1 MGLMLSTERKIIH
14 IDMDAFYASVEQRDY
29 PELQGKAIA
38 VGGSKERGVVMT
50 ASYQARKYGVHS
62 AMPSA
67 IAYRKC
73 PHLIFVKPRFQIYK
87 EVSQQIREIFF
98 RYTDLVEPLSLDE
111 AYLDVTENKTS
122 FSSASRIAREIK
134 NNILQETK
142 LSASAGISVNKFL
155 AKVASDYRKPNGLNV
170 IMPHQVQGF
179 IESLAIDKFHGIGK
193 VTASKMH
200 EMEIHC
206 GKDLKVFSEKKL
218 VELFGKNGKYYY
230 QIAHGIDERPVNPN
244 RIRKSIS
251 SENTFEEDIS
261 DPEIIRSEIMKI
273 AKKVMDWMERHDT
286 YGRTA
291 TLKVKFHDFKQIT
304 RSRTHTSFIDRLHIL
319 ETIACQLQ
327 ESVDDTRPIRL
338 LGLGISNLNNQN
350 TSDQKNQLKLNL

>member
-1 MGLMLSTERKIIH
+1 MLSTERKIIH

-134 NNILQETK
+134 HNILQETK

-200 EMEIHC
+200 AMEIHC
-206 GKDLKVFSEKKL
+206 GKDLKVFSENKL

-327 ESVDDTRPIRL
+327 ESVDDPRPIRL
-338 LGLGISNLNNQN
+338 LGLGISNLNNQDQ
-350 TSDQKNQLKLNL
+350 SDQKNQLRLNL